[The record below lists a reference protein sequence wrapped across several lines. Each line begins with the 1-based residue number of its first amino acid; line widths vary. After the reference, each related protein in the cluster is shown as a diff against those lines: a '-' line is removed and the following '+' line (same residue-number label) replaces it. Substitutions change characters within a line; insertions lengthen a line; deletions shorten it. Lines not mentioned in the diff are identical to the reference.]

1 MYRLV
6 SVFFESMFYKGDWIM
21 LAEKKTLTFADLEA
35 QTALELPE
43 RESPVT
49 VVIGCLAVC
58 VGQIQIKNV
67 SVAIAAQVC
76 AAVQALNV
84 TLLGLTGTQL
94 SCKSVRA

>member
-1 MYRLV
+1 
-6 SVFFESMFYKGDWIM
+6 M
-21 LAEKKTLTFADLEA
+21 LAEKKTLTFADLDV

-43 RESPVT
+43 RESPAT

-58 VGQIQIKNV
+58 VGKITIKDINV
-67 SVAIAAQVC
+67 EVAAQVC

-94 SCKSVRA
+94 SCNIRQ

>member
-1 MYRLV
+1 
-6 SVFFESMFYKGDWIM
+6 M
-21 LAEKKTLTFADLEA
+21 LTKKLLTAEEMGA

-43 RESPVT
+43 RQTPAT

-58 VGQIQIKNV
+58 VGKITIRDV
-67 SVAIAAQVC
+67 DVTVAAQVC

-94 SCKSVRA
+94 SCTIRGVS